1 MRITRGATGEAVETA
16 AVTVVRKLPA
26 AELRDFV
33 EYYWLVRWNLRGQAP
48 RSQHSLP
55 TIAVY
60 ASFFSGNTGV
70 VGPSHG
76 TLSHLLTGAGQGL
89 AVRFRPGTFRAYL
102 PGPVSDLAD
111 RATSLSAVFG
121 DEAEIT
127 AAEVGRA
134 RTDEEMVAA
143 VDRLLRTDV
152 PPLTRQAR
160 RAARI
165 VETIAGTPSITRVDQ
180 LSSATRVTVRTLQR
194 LFSEHVGTSPK
205 WAIRAY
211 RLTDAARRTAMDE
224 NRDFGLLAAELGY
237 TDQVHFGG
245 GFGFAPP
252 TSETP

>member
-1 MRITRGATGEAVETA
+1 MRITRGATGDGLETA
-16 AVTVVRKLPA
+16 NVAVVRKLPA

-33 EYYWLVRWNLRGQAP
+33 EYYWLVRWDLRGQPP
-48 RSQHSLP
+48 RAQQALP

-60 ASFFSGNTGV
+60 ASFFTGNTGV

-102 PGPVSDLAD
+102 GSPVSDLAD
-111 RATSLSAVFG
+111 RAIPLSAVFG
-121 DEAEIT
+121 DEAEAT
-127 AAEVGRA
+127 AAEVGKA
-134 RTDEEMVAA
+134 GTDEEMVSA

-160 RAARI
+160 RAVRV
-165 VETIAGTPSITRVDQ
+165 VETLAGTPSITRVDH

-211 RLTDAARRTAMDE
+211 RLTDAARRAAMDE

-237 TDQVHFGG
+237 TDQGHFGG
-245 GFGFAPP
+245 DFGFSPP
-252 TSETP
+252 ASGTP